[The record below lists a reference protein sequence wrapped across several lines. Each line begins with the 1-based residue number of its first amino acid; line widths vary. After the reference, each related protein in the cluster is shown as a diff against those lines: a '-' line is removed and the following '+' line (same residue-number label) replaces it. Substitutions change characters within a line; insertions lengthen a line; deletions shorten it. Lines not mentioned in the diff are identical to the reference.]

1 MIKYPVSSHKKI
13 KYGVMMKKISLKLK
27 WLYPEN
33 SHDLTLPEYQS
44 ELAAGMDVAAAIDTS
59 YSLKPGEIY
68 LFPTGFSLSIP
79 DGYEVQMR
87 PRSGLA
93 VKHGITLINSPG
105 TIDADYR
112 GEIKVALINHSD
124 SVFTINRGDRI
135 AQMIVAPVVQA
146 ELELVVELDETVRG
160 SGGFG
165 HTGLK
170 G

>member
-1 MIKYPVSSHKKI
+1 
-13 KYGVMMKKISLKLK
+13 MKKVTIKLK
-27 WLYPEN
+27 WLLPEN
-33 SHDLTLPEYQS
+33 SHDLALPEYQS
-44 ELAAGMDVAAAIDTS
+44 ELAAGMDVAAAIDTA

-68 LFPTGFSLSIP
+68 LFPTGFSLAIP
-79 DGYEVQMR
+79 GGYEVQIR

-112 GEIKVALINHSD
+112 GEIKVALINHSR

-146 ELELVVELDETVRG
+146 KLQLVTELDDTVRG

-165 HTGLK
+165 HTGIAPVKNGKPALSTVPPR
-170 G
+170 GV